1 VQQRN
6 QGLDRHTGF
15 EPSEGRTE
23 AEVDFEAEAEMR
35 ARIAMKI
42 EVIEILELAFISIGE
57 TGHDHEVAALR
68 NSRISD
74 QARSRQ
80 EVQAAFLQVPIL
92 EVLSIRNP
100 IRALLLFAYWGE
112 SGVAVWRR
120 SPSITSSTAARSAA
134 SGCTCR

>member
-1 VQQRN
+1 MQQRN

-23 AEVDFEAEAEMR
+23 AEVDFEAEAEML
-35 ARIAMKI
+35 ARIVMKI
-42 EVIEILELAFISIGE
+42 EVIEILELAFISIGG

-80 EVQAAFLQVPIL
+80 KVQAAF
-92 EVLSIRNP
+92 SHGP
-100 IRALLLFAYWGE
+100 IRRYSVHLEPVTQSGE
-112 SGVAVWRR
+112 GFLRTFETFLDR
-120 SPSITSSTAARSAA
+120 Q
-134 SGCTCR
+134 C